1 MAKKIFRRFGLRRSE
16 NFLDIP
22 DPTTA
27 LNNLLGGL
35 ATDLATDTFIT
46 QDLDAI
52 RGLSAF
58 SLEPEEYRKFAGSAI
73 SNTDSTG
80 STENITPAITYQNR
94 LDRFEVFA
102 GDPRLNGGNG
112 LTANYFNEDQ
122 VRSTSTNIGDPVFN
136 IGITTGTDIP
146 TDTFWESGNFDYTGK
161 IHPQSV
167 NAAGGV
173 QWDGTFIPTVTGKY
187 RFNTSSSLNFTVEF
201 ETEGYTTG
209 INTFTEYSRLGTQ
222 VQTTNG
228 TTASTNQY
236 TVNLAQNPNALVQIG
251 MGMSVSGTGIRAGSF
266 VASDPIPNRETGL
279 ITLDNP
285 DGDPIISAQ
294 SGVTATFFR
303 SPGESVSSQFTTQV
317 LQEFQRYKV
326 RFRVFVPY
334 GVSGF
339 GVDKNINFDFSR
351 QAGTLGDLRYTSL
364 YSLDYDFSD
373 DAKGKFN
380 KFIDTSIRF
389 GGGQI
394 GSTSDAQ
401 KYVKIS
407 SEKKVD
413 IRYQPKT
420 SLSGIIRATRNGNIS
435 SGSNVIT
442 IGDTTDIE
450 IGTYVFGSG
459 LTSNIDTPLRVID
472 FSINEFLIVDG
483 FATTSGTDVPL
494 TFVNHRG
501 FVKRVT
507 GSISSNTINLSNGN
521 TSNLR
526 TNMLAIYDGMP
537 TGYTGITTS
546 NSASS
551 VALQSS
557 RSNIGSRSFYF
568 YQSRGL
574 IDRGLAAF
582 CVPADTKCIRAQS
595 TINQG
600 TTSLTNLSSTSG
612 ISNGWYVYG
621 SAFQDDTQITG
632 FSANSISI
640 NKPTIRD
647 ISADATFTTAS
658 ASDDRQLCCP
668 PTDTSP
674 PFTAT
679 ELGLQTTL
687 THPNLRINN
696 GNLVFDSLIINDST
710 NVVSTASPSD
720 TATKTLDIFYKT
732 GTVGVGLT
740 YQVLME

>member
-73 SNTDSTG
+73 SNTDNVG
-80 STENITPAITYQNR
+80 QTENVTPAITYQNR

-102 GDPRLNGGNG
+102 GTPRLNGGNG

-122 VRSTSTNIGDPVFN
+122 VRSTSTDIGDPVFN
-136 IGITTGTDIP
+136 IGITTGTEIP
-146 TDTFWESGNFDYTGK
+146 TDTFWESGNFDYTRK

-173 QWDGTFIPTVTGKY
+173 QWDGTFIPTKTGSHQ
-187 RFNTSSSLNFTVEF
+187 FSISSSLNFTVEF
-201 ETEGYTTG
+201 QAENYVAG
-209 INTFTEYSRLGTQ
+209 INTFTEYSRVGTQ

-228 TTASTNQY
+228 TTSSTNLY
-236 TVNLAQNPNALVQIG
+236 TVDLVQNPNALVQIG
-251 MGMSVSGTGIRAGSF
+251 IGMSVSGSGIREGSF
-266 VASDPIPNRETGL
+266 VSGDPRPNRETGL

-285 DGDPIISAQ
+285 DGDPIIAPGT
-294 SGVTATFFR
+294 GVTASFFR
-303 SPGESVSSQFTTQV
+303 LPGQSVSTNFRTQV
-317 LQEFQRYKV
+317 LQEYERYRV
-326 RFRVFVPY
+326 RFRAFVPY

-339 GVDKNINFDFSR
+339 GIDKNINFDFAPQDGS
-351 QAGTLGDLRYTSL
+351 LGNLRYTSL
-364 YSLDYDFSD
+364 YSLDYNFSD
-373 DAKGKFN
+373 DAKGDFN

-394 GSTSDAQ
+394 GSTSDSQ

-413 IRYQPKT
+413 VKYQPKT
-420 SLSGIIRATRNGNIS
+420 SFSGIIRATRTGNIT

-472 FSINEFLIVDG
+472 YAINEFILVDG
-483 FATTSGTDVPL
+483 FAATSATGVSL

-507 GSISSNTINLSNGN
+507 GTITSNNINFSNGN

-546 NSASS
+546 NSTSS
-551 VALQSS
+551 VALQSQ
-557 RSNIGSRSFYF
+557 RSNTNSISFYF

-574 IDRGLAAF
+574 IDRGLASF
-582 CVPADTKCIRAQS
+582 CVPAFTKCIRVQS
-595 TINQG
+595 NIPQG
-600 TTSLTNLSSTSG
+600 TTSLSNLSSTSG

-621 SAFQDDTQITG
+621 SAFPDNTKITG
-632 FSANSISI
+632 FAGNSITVD
-640 NKPTIRD
+640 KATIRD
-647 ISADATFTTAS
+647 ISPGATITVAS

-679 ELGLQTTL
+679 EQGLRTTSDY
-687 THPNLRINN
+687 PNLKINN
-696 GNLVFDSLIINDST
+696 GNLVFDSLIINQSA

-720 TATKTLDIFYKT
+720 IATKTLDIFYKT
-732 GTVGVGLT
+732 GTVGVGVT
-740 YQVLME
+740 YQVLMD

>member
-1 MAKKIFRRFGLRRSE
+1 MSV
-16 NFLDIP
+16 
-22 DPTTA
+22 
-27 LNNLLGGL
+27 
-35 ATDLATDTFIT
+35 
-46 QDLDAI
+46 
-52 RGLSAF
+52 
-58 SLEPEEYRKFAGSAI
+58 
-73 SNTDSTG
+73 TG
-80 STENITPAITYQNR
+80 SNINTIGGAPTVGGIDHNTGVITLTPT
-94 LDRFEVFA
+94 
-102 GDPRLNGGNG
+102 
-112 LTANYFNEDQ
+112 
-122 VRSTSTNIGDPVFN
+122 STSNGN
-136 IGITTGTDIP
+136 SITGNVSNDV
-146 TDTFWESGNFDYTGK
+146 TF
-161 IHPQSV
+161 
-167 NAAGGV
+167 
-173 QWDGTFIPTVTGKY
+173 
-187 RFNTSSSLNFTVEF
+187 
-201 ETEGYTTG
+201 
-209 INTFTEYSRLGTQ
+209 SRHFGTQ
-222 VQTTNG
+222 VSSIFNTHVL
-228 TTASTNQY
+228 TAYEKYRIRIRYFHPQIEDED
-236 TVNLAQNPNALVQIG
+236 TVLDEQIRNLNKQI
-251 MGMSVSGTGIRAGSF
+251 TIHHRPPFANIIN
-266 VASDPIPNRETGL
+266 D
-279 ITLDNP
+279 LD
-285 DGDPIISAQ
+285 
-294 SGVTATFFR
+294 FK
-303 SPGESVSSQFTTQV
+303 
-317 LQEFQRYKV
+317 Y
-326 RFRVFVPY
+326 
-334 GVSGF
+334 
-339 GVDKNINFDFSR
+339 
-351 QAGTLGDLRYTSL
+351 L

-373 DAKGKFN
+373 DAKGEFN

-401 KYVKIS
+401 KYVRIS

-472 FSINEFLIVDG
+472 FSINEFLILDG
-483 FATTSGTDVPL
+483 FATTSGTDVSL

-507 GSISSNTINLSNGN
+507 GEIASNNINFSNGN

-526 TNMLAIYDGMP
+526 TNMLTIYDGMP

-557 RSNIGSRSFYF
+557 RSNVGSRSFYF

-574 IDRGLAAF
+574 VDRGLAAF

-632 FSANSISI
+632 FTGNSISI
-640 NKPTIRD
+640 NKATIRD
-647 ISADATFTTAS
+647 ISVDATFTTAS